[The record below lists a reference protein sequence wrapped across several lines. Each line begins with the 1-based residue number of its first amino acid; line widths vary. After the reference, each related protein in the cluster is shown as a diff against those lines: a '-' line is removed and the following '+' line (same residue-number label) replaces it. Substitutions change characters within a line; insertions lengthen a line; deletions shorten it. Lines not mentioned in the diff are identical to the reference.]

1 MGRSTVAEGVETTEQ
16 YHVLRGVG
24 VDAFQGWLFARPL
37 PPWQLR
43 EVLAGERVAVPPA
56 AATGVTAG

>member
-1 MGRSTVAEGVETTEQ
+1 VETTEQ

-37 PPWQLR
+37 PAWQLR
-43 EVLAGERVAVPPA
+43 EMLAGGRIAVPPA
-56 AATGVTAG
+56 TTD